1 MNYKL
6 LTLFCGCGGL
16 DLGFVGDF
24 DYLGKHYNKNQVE
37 IVYASDINESAC
49 KTYNANF
56 EHKCVCKDICEEI
69 PENLPDCDIVIGGF
83 PCQDF
88 SLAGNRKGFAVDRGV
103 LYKQMLKIVK
113 EKKPKIFV
121 AENVKGIMLRLDDY
135 VPIDI
140 ITDDFRSIGYTVK
153 YKLLNAA
160 DYGVPQ
166 IRERV
171 IVIGVRNDIK
181 EEYHYPSKSIDK
193 WVTVKDG
200 IDDLWNLLGK
210 DVVKNHS
217 LKDYSKAKFYPG
229 GKGQGNRLLEADKPS
244 CTIRAEHHG
253 NIEGHYRTL
262 DEKHRDDVKSW
273 RRLSVRECARIQSF
287 PDSFVFPVG
296 ASSAYRQIG
305 NAVAPVFAWYIANSI
320 IEFLNSLKLD
330 EMIAIK

>member
-1 MNYKL
+1 MKENKMSYKL

-16 DLGFVGDF
+16 DLGFVGGF
-24 DYLGKHYNKNQVE
+24 NYLGKHYSKNNVS
-37 IVYASDINESAC
+37 IVYASDINEPAC

-56 EHKCVCKDICEEI
+56 EHKCCCKDICDENPSEL
-69 PENLPDCDIVIGGF
+69 PECDIVIGGF

-88 SLAGNRKGFAVDRGV
+88 SLAGNRKGFAADRGV
-103 LYKQMLKIVK
+103 LYKQMLRIVK
-113 EKKPKIFV
+113 EKQPKIFV
-121 AENVKGIMLRLDDY
+121 AENVKGITLRIDDY

-140 ITDDFRSIGYTVK
+140 ITDDFQSIGYTVK

-166 IRERV
+166 TRERV
-171 IVIGVRNDIK
+171 IIIGVRNDIK
-181 EEYHYPSKSIDK
+181 QEYHYPPKAVDH
-193 WVTVKDG
+193 WVTVKEG
-200 IDDLWNLLGK
+200 IDDLWDLLGK
-210 DVVKNHS
+210 NVVENHS
-217 LKDYSKAKFYPG
+217 YKDFSKAKFYQG

-262 DEKHRDDVKSW
+262 DESNRDDVTKW

-287 PDSFVFPVG
+287 PDSFHFPVG

-305 NAVAPVFAWYIANSI
+305 NAVAPVFAWYIAHSI
-320 IEFLNSLKLD
+320 VQFLDSL
-330 EMIAIK
+330 E